1 MKFNSTLAILFSGA
15 QAMAQQVNTGLVMD
29 NYFSSNSVT
38 FNPSTIVDS
47 KSRLAISTGINFTRH
62 SNFYKNDYFGNE
74 GKLVDGKKKG
84 YQNSEFTSDNLYIKY
99 ELDHKNAL
107 AYTFRTRTFNN
118 QRGIPGLWNESAALL
133 YAGNDTTTVFDVTG
147 FSLAQM
153 DYNEHVFT
161 YARTIFDRGE
171 RFLKVGASL
180 KILNGINARYMYFES
195 GTMKFMFEDAPMVD
209 VNDLSVDYGENVSD
223 AQLKYK
229 NRGIGFD
236 FGATYEYRPN
246 HERQYYDMDGEKRIV
261 RHDMNKY
268 KMKFGASITDLGSI
282 KFMEDTTF
290 GNLSGYSGIQNS
302 AGDFYDVGGDFFGLG
317 GSPYTVV
324 QNTVKPFSTIA
335 DDPKDFF
342 RMTLPTTLHVNVD
355 YLIENFRFFKNDL
368 YVSYNMSLPLIGNW
382 DRTRVNQVFIHT
394 VTPRIEKEKYS
405 ILIPLSQMG
414 TGRAYFGLA
423 GRFNWKT
430 LSVFGGSNNLAV
442 MFGQK
447 ASLTRSF
454 FFGLSY
460 NVLYDIPSDKDFD
473 KVSDDRD
480 ECPSD
485 PGLWELQG
493 CPDTDGDGIPD
504 KEDYC
509 IYEQGPRT
517 TRGCPDTD
525 GDGIIDMNDMC
536 PDVKGLGVHYGC
548 PDRDFDGVIDMADKC
563 PDLPGI
569 ELNNGCPFENPGC
582 CMDNDGDGVSNNA
595 DKCPD
600 HAGSVYN
607 DGCPIDESNIN
618 KIKLQEEKAKLDANH
633 TGEQIK
639 VLANNDTIRNLIT
652 SKEQL
657 NKIVASKKVM
667 KEHSIFFDV
676 DQAMVNETEQ
686 KAFDKFLADYKKDE
700 TVTFM
705 VIGNTDR
712 DGTLEY
718 NLILS
723 KKRAETIKR
732 KLIDAGFAEDSI
744 EVYYYGE
751 GKSLHKGSYTAEQKR
766 MDRRVDIK
774 IIKGD
779 KK

>member
-1 MKFNSTLAILFSGA
+1 MKFKLTLVIIFWGTVTI
-15 QAMAQQVNTGLVMD
+15 AQQVNTGLVMD

-38 FNPSTIVDS
+38 FNPSSIVDS
-47 KSRLAISTGINFTRH
+47 KSRFSISTGLNYTNH
-62 SNFYKNDYFGNE
+62 SNFYKADYFGLE

-84 YQNSEFTSDNLYIKY
+84 YQNREFTSDALYLKY

-107 AYTFRTRTFNN
+107 AYTFRTRSFNN
-118 QRGIPGLWNESAALL
+118 QRGIPEVWNESAAVK
-133 YAGNDTTTVFDVTG
+133 YGENDTLTTFDVTG
-147 FSLAQM
+147 FSLAQL
-153 DYNEHVFT
+153 DYNEHIFT

-180 KILNGINARYMYFES
+180 KILNGLGAKYMYFES
-195 GTMKFMFEDAPMVD
+195 GTMKFMYDNAGMVD
-209 VNDLSVDYGENVSD
+209 VKDLSVDYGQNVSD

-229 NRGIGFD
+229 NRGVGFD
-236 FGATYEYRPN
+236 IGATYEYRPN

-261 RHDMNKY
+261 RYDMNKY
-268 KMKFGASITDLGSI
+268 KMKFGASITDIGSI
-282 KFMEDTTF
+282 KFMEDTTY
-290 GNLSGYSGIQNS
+290 GNLSNYSGIQNDIS
-302 AGDFYDVGGDFFGLG
+302 DFYDVGADLFGMG
-317 GSPYTVV
+317 GSPYTTV
-324 QNTVKPFSTIA
+324 QNTIKPFSTVG

-342 RMTLPTTLHVNVD
+342 RMNLPTTLHVNVD
-355 YLIENFRFFKNDL
+355 YLIENFRFFPNNL
-368 YVSYNMSLPLIGNW
+368 YVSYNMSLPLIGGW

-394 VTPRIEKEKYS
+394 ITPRIEKEKFS
-405 ILIPLSQMG
+405 ILMPLSQMG
-414 TGRAYFGLA
+414 TGRVYFGLA

-430 LSVFGGSNNLAV
+430 LSVHAGSNNLAM

-454 FFGLSY
+454 FFGISY
-460 NVLYDIPSDKDFD
+460 NVLYDVPSDKDLD

-485 PGLWELQG
+485 PGVWELQG

-536 PDVKGLGVHYGC
+536 PEEKGLGVHYGC
-548 PDRDFDGVIDMADKC
+548 PDRDFDGVIDVADKC

-639 VLANNDTIRNLIT
+639 VLSNNDTIRNLIT
-652 SKEQL
+652 SKEEL

-686 KAFDKFLADYKKDE
+686 KAFDKFIADYRKDE
-700 TVTFM
+700 TISFM

-712 DGTLEY
+712 DGSLEY

-732 KLIDAGFAEDSI
+732 KLIDAGFDEDKI

-751 GKSLHKGSYTAEQKR
+751 AKSLHKGSYTAEQKR

-774 IIKGD
+774 IIQGD